1 MFTVTALSVFIST
14 EADYFILLR
23 YLTKDYYCSMF
34 ESTWY
39 LNHFWFFTIE
49 TFYTLWNFKKLLCI
63 FTRLNNWLHINSC
76 LKICTCTDLKFVSSR
91 AIATRVA
98 SWKNW
103 IFALKALPNGS
114 LKSTAHGKTTC
125 VTASPLKNGTNVV
138 KTFLKAGL
146 LLRAENWTR

>member
-76 LKICTCTDLKFVSSR
+76 LKICTSTPAVNLIVFIDCKTMTSSSCYIDNFEILEISNLCR
-91 AIATRVA
+91 TPSRICIIMTKL
-98 SWKNW
+98 S
-103 IFALKALPNGS
+103 
-114 LKSTAHGKTTC
+114 
-125 VTASPLKNGTNVV
+125 
-138 KTFLKAGL
+138 
-146 LLRAENWTR
+146 

>member
-23 YLTKDYYCSMF
+23 YLTKDNYCSMF

-76 LKICTCTDLKFVSSR
+76 LKICTCTPTVNLIVFIDCKTMTSSSCYIDNFEILEISNLCR
-91 AIATRVA
+91 TPSRICIIMTKL
-98 SWKNW
+98 S
-103 IFALKALPNGS
+103 
-114 LKSTAHGKTTC
+114 
-125 VTASPLKNGTNVV
+125 
-138 KTFLKAGL
+138 
-146 LLRAENWTR
+146 